1 MQESTGRESNEP
13 QSEGSPAPAP
23 IPVAPVAIPVGD
35 LDTRSLHRMLRRPK
49 AEDYMPESEI
59 WQAYMELQRRGEPQA
74 TQLFLRSLKDLHRR
88 RGVGACNL
96 PCADPSPD
104 EHRLVEDP
112 YVGELWKA
120 YKRCISQRRP
130 GPASALLRDLEQ
142 QLVR

>member
-1 MQESTGRESNEP
+1 MQQSTGWES
-13 QSEGSPAPAP
+13 SELETETED
-23 IPVAPVAIPVGD
+23 APVAEAIAVAD
-35 LDTRSLHRMLRRPK
+35 MDTRSLMRMLRRPTD
-49 AEDYMPESEI
+49 EVHMPESEI
-59 WQAYMELQRRGEPQA
+59 WRAYLELSSRGEPQV
-74 TQLFLRSLKDLHRR
+74 TELFLRSLKGLHRR
-88 RGVGACNL
+88 RAVGASDL
-96 PCADPSPD
+96 PCADPNPD